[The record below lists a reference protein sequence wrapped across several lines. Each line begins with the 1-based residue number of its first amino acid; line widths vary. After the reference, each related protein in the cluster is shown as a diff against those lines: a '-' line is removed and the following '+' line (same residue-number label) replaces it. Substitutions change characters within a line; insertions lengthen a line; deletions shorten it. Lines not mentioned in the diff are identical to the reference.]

1 VPRRTTFR
9 FGGERAGR
17 WDITDRPVLTAVAA
31 QPTELPARVT
41 DLAGQLG
48 RCLRELHALQHE
60 LDSHIEHCRRAGLA
74 ADESIVGRL
83 ADATRQAKWEVAG
96 QQQILLGDAEP
107 TATERLA
114 AVEPVLRYGTATLAY
129 VRGTLASCS
138 PSPTGPDAAS
148 YDAVE
153 QQLLDVFDLVPEE
166 HAVSVTASGMA
177 AYTLVEAFLLRE
189 RLRPGDTVLRTRHLD
204 ARIGAQLDSLPFVNV
219 VQVDG
224 HSAEDLIAAVR
235 QHRPRCL
242 FADPVADTAGQR
254 MTDIPRLL
262 DLLPAAVT
270 ELTTVVIDGTLV
282 SGALPDLL
290 PAADDR
296 VEVLYYERSSAL
308 QLGIDAGVGG
318 VVVCPAPLRPTFDQ
332 QRHNAGL
339 APHRTGVELFPQYDR
354 DSYLGRMYRTGAN
367 ALRLARLLHDDP
379 HVRAV
384 GSVYHPG
391 MPSHPDHEIA
401 GRLPFPG
408 GRVTFTYH
416 YPDLGTAELE
426 GLAERAGGRARQ
438 DGVDP
443 ATILSTTD
451 GAPPFLS
458 LRVGDRDDH
467 VDIVAAA
474 LSGALG

>member
-1 VPRRTTFR
+1 M
-9 FGGERAGR
+9 
-17 WDITDRPVLTAVAA
+17 LTAVAA

-41 DLAGQLG
+41 DLAGRLG

-60 LDSHIEHCRRAGLA
+60 LDSHLEHCRRAGLA
-74 ADESIVGRL
+74 ADESIIGRL

-129 VRGTLASCS
+129 VRGTLASS
-138 PSPTGPDAAS
+138 LTQPEAAP

-166 HAVSVTASGMA
+166 HAVSVTVSGMA
-177 AYTLVEAFLLRE
+177 AYTLVEAVLLRE
-189 RLRPGDTVLRTRHLD
+189 RLRPGDTVLRTPHLD
-204 ARIGAQLDSLPFVNV
+204 ARIAAQLDSLPFVHV
-219 VQVDG
+219 VPVDG
-224 HSAEDLIAAVR
+224 HSAEDVLAAVR
-235 QHRPRCL
+235 EHRPRCV
-242 FADPVADTAGQR
+242 FADPVAATATQR

-270 ELTTVVIDGTLV
+270 ELTTVVVDGTLV

-354 DSYLGRMYRTGAN
+354 DSYLGRMQRTGVN

-401 GRLPFPG
+401 DRLPFPG

-416 YPDLGTAELE
+416 DPELGKAELD
-426 GLAERAGGRARQ
+426 GLAERATGRARQ

-443 ATILSTTD
+443 ALSTTD
-451 GAPPFLS
+451 GPQPFLS
-458 LRVGDRDDH
+458 LHIGDRDDH

-474 LSGALG
+474 LAGAL